1 MVKVGPT
8 ISVFV
13 PLDVLSF
20 ESAGAFLGVKIVDV
34 LDVRKGLFKLV
45 WVDSFLGIEITPP
58 MSGSWRVDCLV
69 DPKSK
74 EVSFSFDLRAK
85 VVVELCVDELLFCR
99 VERIMGWIGFFTPF
113 PPFVHT
119 RVTV

>member
-1 MVKVGPT
+1 MVKVGPA

-20 ESAGAFLGVKIVDV
+20 ESAGAFLGVKVVDV
-34 LDVRKGLFKLV
+34 FDVGKGLFKLI

-58 MSGSWRVDCLV
+58 MSGSWREDCLV
-69 DPKSK
+69 DPKGK
-74 EVSFSFDLRAK
+74 EITFSFDLRAEI
-85 VVVELCVDELLFCR
+85 VVELCVDELLFCR
-99 VERIMGWIGFFTPF
+99 VEGVMGWIGFFTPF